1 LILVHG
7 CLGLISTR
15 HPTVSVVTPAAG
27 RRNVPDTG
35 RDDAAAMMILARSG
49 FGRILLHLGALLGDG
64 ALRFHAAGI
73 TRELRAS
80 WPRR

>member
-1 LILVHG
+1 ML
-7 CLGLISTR
+7 
-15 HPTVSVVTPAAG
+15 
-27 RRNVPDTG
+27 
-35 RDDAAAMMILARSG
+35 ILARCG

-64 ALRFHAAGI
+64 AFRFHAAGI